1 MPVTS
6 QLNTTCHS
14 VAAKSDKNLMT
25 ISNLGV
31 CFGPTLLRPE
41 EDSMAGILEIKF
53 GNVVVEM
60 LIEYW
65 DKVRLVHPIVI
76 AAINIPPR
84 YSTPNHQPMG
94 RWFS

>member
-1 MPVTS
+1 
-6 QLNTTCHS
+6 
-14 VAAKSDKNLMT
+14 MT

-60 LIEYW
+60 LIEFW
-65 DKVRLVHPIVI
+65 DK
-76 AAINIPPR
+76 A
-84 YSTPNHQPMG
+84 STKIDCN
-94 RWFS
+94 

>member
-1 MPVTS
+1 
-6 QLNTTCHS
+6 
-14 VAAKSDKNLMT
+14 MT

-60 LIEYW
+60 LIEFW
-65 DKVRLVHPIVI
+65 DKASCIVNCSTNI
-76 AAINIPPR
+76 LINILL
-84 YSTPNHQPMG
+84 
-94 RWFS
+94 